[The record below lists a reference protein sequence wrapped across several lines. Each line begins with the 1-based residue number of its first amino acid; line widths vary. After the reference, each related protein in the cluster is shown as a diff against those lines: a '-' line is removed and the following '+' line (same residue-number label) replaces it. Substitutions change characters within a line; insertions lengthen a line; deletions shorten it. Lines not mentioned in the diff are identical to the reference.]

1 MEYEQFF
8 EKKNNEC
15 DFEHQ
20 LIGFIFLASL
30 LSMLIDCCISCRRNK
45 QIRDLK
51 KENETLKAFVM
62 RSIDASLV
70 RMMTPRPPNNWHW
83 D

>member
-8 EKKNNEC
+8 EKQNDKCE
-15 DFEHQ
+15 FEHQ
-20 LIGFIFLASL
+20 LIGFIFLASVFSL
-30 LSMLIDCCISCRRNK
+30 LLDCCISCRRNK
-45 QIRDLK
+45 QMKDLK

-62 RSIDASLV
+62 RGIDDSLV
-70 RMMTPRPPNNWHW
+70 RMMTPRPTRWHW